1 MASNSG
7 VGAVLIR
14 QGEHKGAELLSP
26 REMIKLYVEEKNDEA
41 DLTEADLFNFVNM
54 AKEEKIIPGYT
65 SGVDLYLGTPA
76 QIPKFISLKMRDA
89 CCLLRVCLVCFHG
102 GG

>member
-14 QGEHKGAELLSP
+14 QAEHKGAELLSP

-41 DLTEADLFNFVNM
+41 DLTEADLLNFVNM
-54 AKEEKIIPGYT
+54 AKFDKAASLDYYKNIVSKTFTDFFII
-65 SGVDLYLGTPA
+65 
-76 QIPKFISLKMRDA
+76 
-89 CCLLRVCLVCFHG
+89 
-102 GG
+102 